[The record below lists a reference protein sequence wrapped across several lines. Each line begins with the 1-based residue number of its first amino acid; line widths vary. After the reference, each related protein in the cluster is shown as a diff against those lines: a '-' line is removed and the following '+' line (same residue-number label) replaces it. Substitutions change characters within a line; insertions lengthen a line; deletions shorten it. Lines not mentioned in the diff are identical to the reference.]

1 MLKTVIIFFFKK
13 MVMEGGSELIKCY
26 CWDILKDMKFA
37 VIHFQLSFHVRVDCF
52 V

>member
-1 MLKTVIIFFFKK
+1 MLKTVIIFLKK

-26 CWDILKDMKFA
+26 CWDILKDMKLA
-37 VIHFQLSFHVRVDCF
+37 VIHFQISFHVTVDYF